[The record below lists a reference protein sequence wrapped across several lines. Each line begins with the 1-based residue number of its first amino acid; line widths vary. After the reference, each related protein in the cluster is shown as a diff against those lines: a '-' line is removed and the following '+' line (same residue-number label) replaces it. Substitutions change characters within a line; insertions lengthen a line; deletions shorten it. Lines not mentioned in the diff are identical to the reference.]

1 MNASYLFLK
10 VEFAFIDYEKNKV
23 LVLLQNMAMMG
34 LWVFIAYYMAKGIG
48 KVSTV
53 SQKRKEKKQCGS

>member
-10 VEFAFIDYEKNKV
+10 AEFAFIDYEKNKV
-23 LVLLQNMAMMG
+23 LVLLQNMAMIG

-48 KVSTV
+48 KFSAI
-53 SQKRKEKKQCGS
+53 SQRRKEKK